1 MIAIFQCTLCVCV
14 YMNVYSMYV
23 YTHIFT
29 YIFIYVYTDIFVF
42 IFMYM
47 ELYGIVWKC
56 ELSEIIN
63 NNYGVA
69 VYTNI
74 D

>member
-1 MIAIFQCTLCVCV
+1 
-14 YMNVYSMYV
+14 MNAYSM

-47 ELYGIVWKC
+47 ELSVIVWKC

-74 D
+74 RRLNIYIILYNKYICV